1 MYESGAEIMALKNKT
16 ADKALANKAKQTGI
30 PRFLEQV
37 YRRGAAAWA
46 TGHRAGHHRALGQWR
61 GIRSLLK
68 EKAHGE
74 QRCRHRKKVR
84 QAKKKK

>member
-1 MYESGAEIMALKNKT
+1 MALKNKT

-30 PRFLEQV
+30 PKRFLEQV

-46 TGHRAGHHRALGQWR
+46 TGHRAGASQGAWAMARVNSFATKGKGTW
-61 GIRSLLK
+61 GSNDADI
-68 EKAHGE
+68 A
-74 QRCRHRKKVR
+74 KKVR